1 MDLHQRIN
9 EHFKQNVLLTSQLA
23 PLLAES
29 IEQASVSI
37 AESLLARKKILAC
50 GNSICASNS
59 QYLVSRL
66 MGHLD
71 FERPGLAAINLS
83 QDIQLFSAMSMNNE
97 VQQIYSRQVSALG
110 EEGDLFFAMCLSGE
124 SENIKYAIESAREN
138 GMKIIV
144 MLGGDGGDVMQMLQD
159 TDILISVA
167 SHEVARVQEIFILI
181 IHCICDA
188 VDSILLGVE

>member
-1 MDLHQRIN
+1 MDLHNRIN

-23 PLLAES
+23 PLLAEP
-29 IEQASVSI
+29 IEQASALI

-50 GNSICASNS
+50 GNSVCAANA

-83 QDIQLFSAMSMNNE
+83 QDIQLITAMAQTNDLA
-97 VQQIYSRQVSALG
+97 QLYSRQISALG
-110 EEGDLFFAMCLSGE
+110 EEGDVLFAMCMSGE
-124 SENIKYAIESAREN
+124 SDNVTQAILRAREN
-138 GMKIIV
+138 GLQVIAMV
-144 MLGGDGGDVMQMLQD
+144 GGDGGEMMQTLQD

-167 SHEVARVQEIFILI
+167 SHEIARVQEIFILV